1 MHDNV
6 QAAAPMT
13 GTVSR
18 PADSGRARHRGLA
31 LGLVLLAQLL
41 VVIDVSIVTL
51 ALPAIQRGLGFSP
64 TGLQW
69 VISAYALAFGGFLL
83 LGGRLAD
90 LLGRRLILI
99 AGAGLFTAASL
110 ACGLAGSPGM
120 LIAARAVEGLGAAL
134 MAPAAMSLVLAMFP
148 EGAERNKALG
158 AFGAVSGA
166 GGAIGVL
173 AGGMLTTWLSWPWI
187 FFVNLPVGV
196 LIVVGARPLLPE
208 SRADL
213 GHRRFDVAGAVT
225 VTGGLSLLV
234 YAVVRASSHGWAS
247 ATTIGLLAGAAAL
260 LAAFVAIEARSAAPL
275 LPLSFFRNRTVA
287 AANLAGLL
295 LGGLMFPMFVFLSLY
310 MQQVLGYSA
319 IRAGLAFL
327 VIAVGIIAS
336 SGLAQGLVTRAGARL
351 VLIVGLLGFAAAQ
364 VLFIRLPVGGR
375 YTSDL
380 LPGFVIVAVALGL
393 AFVGDLIASAT
404 DVRSADAGLASGL
417 INTSQQ
423 IGGAVGLAVT
433 TSVAAARTAAQLRA
447 GHPPAVAL
455 TAGFHDVFVIT
466 GVLALAGALVAATLI
481 GRGRP
486 AAVAV
491 EPPASTASGQSARAL
506 SSGDRDDT

>member
-1 MHDNV
+1 MRDNV
-6 QAAAPMT
+6 QAAAPMA
-13 GTVSR
+13 GMASR
-18 PADSGRARHRGLA
+18 PADGGRTPHRGLA
-31 LGLVLLAQLL
+31 LALVLLAQVL

-64 TGLQW
+64 VGLQW
-69 VISAYALAFGGFLL
+69 VLSGYALAFGGFLL

-90 LLGRRLILI
+90 LLGRRRILI
-99 AGAGLFTAASL
+99 TGATVFTAASL
-110 ACGLAGSPGM
+110 ACGLAGSAGV
-120 LIAARAVEGLGAAL
+120 LVAARAVEGLGAAM
-134 MAPAAMSLVLAMFP
+134 MAPAALALILAMFP
-148 EGAERNKALG
+148 EGPERNKALG

-310 MQQVLGYSA
+310 MQQVLGYSP

>member
-1 MHDNV
+1 V
-6 QAAAPMT
+6 
-13 GTVSR
+13 
-18 PADSGRARHRGLA
+18 
-31 LGLVLLAQLL
+31 LV
-41 VVIDVSIVTL
+41 
-51 ALPAIQRGLGFSP
+51 
-64 TGLQW
+64 
-69 VISAYALAFGGFLL
+69 
-83 LGGRLAD
+83 
-90 LLGRRLILI
+90 
-99 AGAGLFTAASL
+99 
-110 ACGLAGSPGM
+110 
-120 LIAARAVEGLGAAL
+120 AARAVEGLGAAM
-134 MAPAAMSLVLAMFP
+134 MAPAALALILAMFP
-148 EGAERNKALG
+148 EGPERNKALG